1 MKKIINYTT
10 GGLGNRLRPLSSA
23 YAISKVTGREF
34 CQYWD
39 SEVTNGSLAEFDEL
53 FENDIKLISDE
64 ELKNMQSYKIYSDYD
79 IISRLESKY
88 KLSTLKQ
95 MVDKESGHLTSRGS
109 YKDGDSEENVILYCN
124 NFFSNTDRNLCNE
137 FIQSLRPIKEIQ
149 DKIDLESTELGLNNN
164 IIGIHARGTDFNVNI
179 SYYTNQIESFI
190 KNNISAKFFLSTD
203 DSEYENI
210 ICNMFGDKIITR
222 KKRLHLEKVEKSTG
236 WDYNFLITKEKSQDS
251 VVDLFLLSKTNIQI
265 FNPNSTFYEV
275 AQIISQKN
283 I

>member
-1 MKKIINYTT
+1 MKRIINYTT

-23 YAISKVTGREF
+23 YAISKSTGREF

-39 SEVTNGSLAEFDEL
+39 SDVTNGSLAKFDEL
-53 FENDIKLISDE
+53 FENKITLLSTE
-64 ELKNMQSYKIYSDYD
+64 ELEGMKSYKIYSDYD
-79 IISRLESKY
+79 IIVRLSSKY
-88 KLSTLKQ
+88 KLSTLKN
-95 MVDKESGHLTSRGS
+95 MVDKESGHLTTRAN

-149 DKIDLESTELGLNNN
+149 DKIDLESTELGLNKN
-164 IIGIHARGTDFNVNI
+164 IIGIHARGTDFNCDV
-179 SYYTNQIESFI
+179 SYYTHQIDDFL
-190 KNNISAKFFLSTD
+190 KNNSDAKFFLSTD
-203 DSEYENI
+203 DAVYENI
-210 ICNMFGDKIITR
+210 ICNTFGDRIITR
-222 KKRLHLEKVEKSTG
+222 SKRLHLQKVEQLTG

-251 VVDLFLLSKTNIQI
+251 VVDLFLLSKTNIKI

-283 I
+283 N